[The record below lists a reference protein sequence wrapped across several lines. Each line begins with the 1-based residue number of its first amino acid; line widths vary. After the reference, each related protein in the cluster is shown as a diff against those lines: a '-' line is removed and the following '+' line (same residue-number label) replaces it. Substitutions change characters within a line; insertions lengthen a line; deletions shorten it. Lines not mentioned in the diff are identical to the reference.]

1 LSTEDLPNPA
11 SDLDH
16 DIPAA
21 PVTPSREQQ
30 WRDIVENPPRSL
42 PAAEIELED
51 DSVPKI
57 EDLPEA
63 GYTSLH
69 RWILITAL
77 TMLLLLLGQGTAGD
91 PSTLGNAHHI
101 LQR

>member
-1 LSTEDLPNPA
+1 MSTEDLPNPA
-11 SDLDH
+11 SDLDR
-16 DIPAA
+16 DTPAA

-42 PAAEIELED
+42 PAAKIELED
-51 DSVPKI
+51 HTAPKN
-57 EDLPEA
+57 EELPEA
-63 GYTSLH
+63 VYTSLH